1 MLAPRV
7 ARYVQQKAAAQQV
20 ASPGKLLP
28 PKLLAPGHQ
37 LRHIQPPAVS
47 AVIFGAPPV
56 SDAVYAAHFNR
67 MVNARRLEFE
77 LDPYNVIFIAW
88 SPVPGFKPDPRFA
101 RVGGIVRWGP
111 AAMPF
116 QKQQWSKLAGFTM
129 SAPVLQQSLTRATG
143 QAIQGS
149 SVWSSATHTCAYM

>member
-7 ARYVQQKAAAQQV
+7 TRYIQQKAAAQQA
-20 ASPGKLLP
+20 ASPRKLLP
-28 PKLLAPGHQ
+28 PKLLALGHYRQ
-37 LRHIQPPAVS
+37 SQPPAVT
-47 AVIFGAPPV
+47 AVIFGSPPV

-77 LDPYNVIFIAW
+77 LDPYNIIFIAW

-101 RVGGIVRWGP
+101 RVGGTVRWGP

-116 QKQQWSKLAGFTM
+116 QQQQWSKLAGFTM
-129 SAPVLQQSLTRATG
+129 TAPALQQSLMRATG
-143 QAIQGS
+143 QAIPGS

>member
-7 ARYVQQKAAAQQV
+7 TRYVQQKAAAQQA
-20 ASPGKLLP
+20 ASPRKLLP
-28 PKLLAPGHQ
+28 PRLLALGHQ
-37 LRHIQPPAVS
+37 DRQVQLPAVS
-47 AVIFGAPPV
+47 AVIYGSPPV

-101 RVGGIVRWGP
+101 RVGGIVTWGP
-111 AAMPF
+111 ATMPF
-116 QKQQWSKLAGFTM
+116 QQQQWSKLAGFTM
-129 SAPVLQQSLTRATG
+129 TAPALQQSLTRATG
-143 QAIQGS
+143 QAIPGS